1 MPLWSGGQPQSRAR
15 AALAESNA
23 ARFDAIADERLLTE
37 QVTTAWARLNAARNS
52 KAIAEE
58 LVRAAQVARRGAE
71 LEFDIGLRSIIE
83 VLNQEQELQEARVG
97 FESAKAEL
105 MAAQAAL
112 SSLIGLDPTGVINE
126 RTQFDPSKMAI
137 SYATATPG
145 TLAVWERPLV
155 TVFEV
160 VDDAQLDTRSTIN
173 TLKRSIFGP
182 EL

>member
-1 MPLWSGGQPQSRAR
+1 
-15 AALAESNA
+15 
-23 ARFDAIADERLLTE
+23 
-37 QVTTAWARLNAARNS
+37 
-52 KAIAEE
+52 
-58 LVRAAQVARRGAE
+58 
-71 LEFDIGLRSIIE
+71 
-83 VLNQEQELQEARVG
+83 
-97 FESAKAEL
+97 

-145 TLAVWERPLV
+145 KLAVWERPLV